1 MTMKEK
7 RLYINECPGGGTMKG
22 IRGVV
27 VLQTIVFLIALL
39 IPCVVSAERC
49 NKWVAKIV
57 SVQGTVEA
65 QRAGETL
72 WNPVKF
78 RDTYCAGD
86 RIRVMETSRA
96 IVVLF
101 NDATLHL
108 DQNTTVTLVGPEE
121 EQTMLIELLNGA
133 AYFFSRFPRSL
144 KVITPFINAGVEGTE
159 FFINVDKDKAS
170 MSVFKG
176 KVSGTSKEGSITLT
190 SGESAVA
197 EKGKAPKSYVVAKP
211 RDQVQ
216 WTLYYQP
223 VMYEHPETIKENDP
237 RFYIYHA
244 SSLLR
249 VGRIDEAKADI
260 EKAMK
265 LDSNN
270 SMALATQ
277 SIIAVAQ
284 NDKDKAL
291 DLAGKAVQADP
302 KSASAHVAL
311 SYAKQADFDLNGALS
326 SLKEAVRVEP
336 ENALA
341 WARLSEIWLSFGEL
355 DEALKAANKAVELN
369 PGIART
375 QTVLGF
381 ARLTQIKV
389 RESREAFEKA
399 IELDQADPL
408 PRLGLGLAKIREGCL
423 KDGRQEIEIAA
434 ALDTGNSLIRSYL
447 GKSYYEEKRDK
458 QAGEEFSIAE
468 ELDPQDPTP
477 FFYNAIRKQSINR
490 PVEALQDMEKAIELN
505 DDRAVYRSK
514 LLLDSDLAARSAS
527 LARIYSDLGFQ
538 DLALVEGWK
547 SVNTD
552 PADFSAH
559 RFLADSYSVLP
570 RHEIARVSELLQAQ
584 LLQPLNITPLQPS
597 LAESNLGILSGAGPT
612 ALSFNEFNP
621 LFNRNRYS
629 LQMSGIFGENG
640 TFGDEMVAAAV
651 NGKVTISAGQ
661 FHYETDGWRGNNDQ
675 KQDIYNIFAQ
685 IELSAKTSV
694 QAEYRFKNWDRGDLP
709 LRFDQE
715 NFSSTLRQEDRTDH
729 LRFGLRH
736 AFAPNS
742 IFISSVAYLDGD
754 FSLNDLFPGFRWKQ
768 NEKGYMVELQ
778 HLFRSET
785 LNIIS
790 GTGHVSTREEDIF
803 EMPDFQSRDKYNV
816 RQTNLYIYSLIKCPV
831 NVIWT
836 IGGSADFYE
845 DLSLERRELNPKIG
859 LSWNILP
866 DTTLR
871 AAVFKTLKRPELSNQ
886 TIEPTQVAGFNQFF
900 DDANGTKAWRY
911 GIAIDEKFSQNVYGG
926 LEFSG
931 RDMKVPYSTYE
942 GENKED
948 DWEEK
953 IGHAYL
959 LWAPCQW
966 LTINGAYRYEEF
978 QRGYA
983 GGQEG
988 IAELKTHRIPLKIS
1002 VFHPFGFSAWL
1013 QAEYIKQEGEFMT
1026 YEPGEE
1032 MSGEDD
1038 FWVFD
1043 TSIGYRFPKRLGL
1056 ITIGVRNLF
1065 DQQFHYQDMDPKNP
1079 TIYPERFLFGRLTLA
1094 I

>member
-1 MTMKEK
+1 
-7 RLYINECPGGGTMKG
+7 MKG

-39 IPCVVSAERC
+39 IPCIVSAERC
-49 NKWVAKIV
+49 DKWVAKVV
-57 SVQGTVEA
+57 SVQGTAEA
-65 QRAGETL
+65 QRSGETL

-86 RIRVMETSRA
+86 KIRVMEKSRA
-96 IVVLF
+96 VVSLF

-197 EKGKAPKSYVVAKP
+197 EKGKAPKSYVLTKP

-237 RFYIYHA
+237 RFYIYRA

-265 LDSNN
+265 LDPNN

-291 DLAGKAVQADP
+291 ELAGKAVQADP
-302 KSASAHVAL
+302 KSASAQVAL

-369 PGIART
+369 PGVART

-381 ARLTQIKV
+381 AYLTQVKIT
-389 RESREAFEKA
+389 ESKEVFEKA

-423 KDGRQEIEIAA
+423 KEGRQEIEIAA

-477 FFYNAIRKQSINR
+477 FFYNAIRKQSVNR

-597 LAESNLGILSGAGPT
+597 LSESNLGILSGAGPSD
-612 ALSFNEFNP
+612 LSFNEFNP

-629 LQMSGIFGENG
+629 LQLSSIVGENG
-640 TFGDEMVAAAV
+640 TFGDEMVASAV
-651 NGKVTISAGQ
+651 HGKVSISAGQ
-661 FHYETDGWRGNNDQ
+661 FHYETDGWRKNNDQ
-675 KQDIYNIFAQ
+675 KQDIYNLFAQ
-685 IELSAKTSV
+685 VEFSPSTSI
-694 QAEYRFKNWDRGDLP
+694 QAEFRSKDWKRGDL
-709 LRFDQE
+709 
-715 NFSSTLRQEDRTDH
+715 TLRYFPDDFLPQLRMKDEINSVRFGFRHSFSPSSSLIGSLMYHDAQFNFHTPIPGGGFGVDTDSDSYSGEFQYLSKAESISVITGGGYFKVDRTEVFSTEIIDPPISMSDTTDTDVRHSNVYVYANIYYPKNVTLTVGTSADLFQGEIEDRNQVNPK
-729 LRFGLRH
+729 FG
-736 AFAPNS
+736 
-742 IFISSVAYLDGD
+742 
-754 FSLNDLFPGFRWKQ
+754 
-768 NEKGYMVELQ
+768 
-778 HLFRSET
+778 
-785 LNIIS
+785 
-790 GTGHVSTREEDIF
+790 
-803 EMPDFQSRDKYNV
+803 
-816 RQTNLYIYSLIKCPV
+816 
-831 NVIWT
+831 VIWN
-836 IGGSADFYE
+836 
-845 DLSLERRELNPKIG
+845 LLQ
-859 LSWNILP
+859 

-871 AAVFKTLKRPELSNQ
+871 AAAFRTLKRTLINDQ
-886 TIEPTQVAGFNQFF
+886 TLEPTQVAGFNQFF
-900 DDANGTKAWRY
+900 DDSEATRAWRY
-911 GIAIDEKFSQNVYGG
+911 GIAVDQKFTKGLYGG
-926 LEFSG
+926 AEYSQRDYDEPSSVIPDPPAPPVPQVERVDFRERLGRVYLYWTPHKWWSFSIEYQYERLD
-931 RDMKVPYSTYE
+931 RDKSDFLNNPE
-942 GENKED
+942 
-948 DWEEK
+948 
-953 IGHAYL
+953 YL
-959 LWAPCQW
+959 K
-966 LTINGAYRYEEF
+966 T
-978 QRGYA
+978 QRFPV
-983 GGQEG
+983 G
-988 IAELKTHRIPLKIS
+988 IAF
-1002 VFHPFGFSAWL
+1002 FHPVGFSAQL
-1013 QAEYIKQEGEFMT
+1013 KATYFDQKGEFIT
-1026 YEPGEE
+1026 NVSEAG
-1032 MSGEDD
+1032 SQAVSDSD
-1038 FWVFD
+1038 QFWVVD
-1043 TSIGYRFPKRLGL
+1043 AAISYRFPKRFGL
-1056 ITIGVRNLF
+1056 VTFGAKNLF
-1065 DQQFHYQDMDPKNP
+1065 DESFRYYDTDPENP
-1079 TIYPERFLFGRLTLA
+1079 ILQPKRMIFGKLTMVF
-1094 I
+1094 